1 MRKVARETAYKLIFE
16 YTFLFEKD
24 EEALSLLN
32 YVDDLTADD
41 KDYIRRVYAGVTL
54 NIDGLKEKISAHL
67 ENYRIE
73 RLYRP
78 DLVALL
84 LATYE
89 LETDEAPAKVIIN
102 EAVDLAKRY
111 GTDKSGKFVNGVLAK
126 MIKA

>member
-24 EEALSLLN
+24 EEALSLLD
-32 YVDDLTADD
+32 YADDLTADD
-41 KDYIRRVYAGVTL
+41 KDYIRRVYAGVTE

>member
-1 MRKVARETAYKLIFE
+1 MRKLARETAYKLIFE
-16 YTFLFEKD
+16 YSFLFEKD
-24 EEALSLLN
+24 EETLGMLEFA
-32 YVDDLTADD
+32 DDLTADD
-41 KDYIRRVYAGVTL
+41 KEYIRRVYEGV
-54 NIDGLKEKISAHL
+54 ISSYEGLKEKISEYL
-67 ENYRIE
+67 DNYRIE

-78 DLVALL
+78 DLIALL

-89 LETDEAPAKVIIN
+89 LDTNEAPAKVVIN

>member
-24 EEALSLLN
+24 EEALSLLD
-32 YVDDLTADD
+32 YADDLTADD
-41 KDYIRRVYAGVTL
+41 KGYIRRVYAGVTE

>member
-1 MRKVARETAYKLIFE
+1 MRKVARETAFKLIFE
-16 YTFLFEKD
+16 YTFISEKD
-24 EEALSLLN
+24 EDALSLLEFA
-32 YVDDLTADD
+32 DDLSADD
-41 KDYIRRVYAGVTL
+41 KDYIRRVYHGVTD
-54 NIDGLKEKISAHL
+54 NFDGLKEKVSSYL

-89 LETDEAPAKVIIN
+89 LYTEEAPAKVIIN

>member
-1 MRKVARETAYKLIFE
+1 MRKVARETAFKLIFE

-24 EEALSLLN
+24 EEALSLLD
-32 YVDDLTADD
+32 YADDLTQDD
-41 KDYIRRVYAGVTL
+41 KDYIRRVYDGVTA
-54 NIDGLKEKISAHL
+54 NVDGLKEKISSCL
-67 ENYRIE
+67 EYYRIE

-89 LETDEAPAKVIIN
+89 LESNEAPEKVVIN

>member
-24 EEALSLLN
+24 EEALSLLD
-32 YVDDLTADD
+32 YADDLTADD
-41 KDYIRRVYAGVTL
+41 KDYIRRVYAGVTAD
-54 NIDGLKEKISAHL
+54 IDGLKEKISAHL

-89 LETDEAPAKVIIN
+89 LETDEAPAKVVIN

>member
-1 MRKVARETAYKLIFE
+1 MRKLARETAFKLIFE
-16 YTFLFEKD
+16 YSFLSEKD
-24 EEALSLLN
+24 EEALGILEFA
-32 YVDDLTADD
+32 DDLTADD
-41 KDYIRRVYAGVTL
+41 KDYIRRVYEGVL
-54 NIDGLKEKISAHL
+54 SSYDDLKEKVAARL
-67 ENYRIE
+67 DNYRIE

-78 DLVALL
+78 DLVILL

-89 LETDEAPAKVIIN
+89 LETNEAPAKVVVN